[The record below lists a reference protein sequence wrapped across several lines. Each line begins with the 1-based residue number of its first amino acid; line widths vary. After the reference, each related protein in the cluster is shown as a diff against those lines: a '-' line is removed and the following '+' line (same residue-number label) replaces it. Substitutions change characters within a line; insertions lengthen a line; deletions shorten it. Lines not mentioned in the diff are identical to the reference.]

1 MKNLVG
7 FFTLLS
13 GLVFVGCAPQ
23 NQNSGTVNATAS
35 GSGTC
40 PAGTWYSNGQCYSG
54 TSVTPASMN
63 LNSGFYASN
72 YYLYG
77 YNAQP
82 TSIQVVNVNKM
93 KELFKM
99 GMGVCDRAANNY
111 GLANCDAYIQ
121 GQTDI
126 ILQFPQGTAI
136 GNAVATIITRPKQNP
151 YYNYQAQLP
160 NGWGLLGAAIGYFT
174 GVYIP
179 DNSYYQGA
187 YRNPLQIQMVVSP
200 TNNSQGFEA
209 RGYGDAWTGLNQT
222 IVAIQVLNG
231 DPNSSNTLNYN
242 LIIGNAVA
250 AQGTMSRCQTPN
262 CGL

>member
-13 GLVFVGCAPQ
+13 GLVFAGCAPQ

-35 GSGTC
+35 GNGTC
-40 PAGTWYSNGQCYSG
+40 PAGTWYSNGQCHSS
-54 TSVTPASMN
+54 TSVTTASMN
-63 LNSGFYASN
+63 LNNGFFADNYSGYAS
-72 YYLYG
+72 L
-77 YNAQP
+77 
-82 TSIQVVNVNKM
+82 TITNVNKM
-93 KELFKM
+93 KELYKL

-111 GLANCDAYIQ
+111 GLANCDSYIQ

-136 GNAVATIITRPKQNP
+136 NNAIATIISRPKYNQ

-179 DNSYYQGA
+179 DTSYYQGA
-187 YRNPLQIQMVVSP
+187 YRNPLQIQMLVSP
-200 TNNSQGFEA
+200 TNNNQGFEA

-222 IVAIQVLNG
+222 IVGIQVLNG
-231 DPNSSNTLNYN
+231 DPNTSQTLNYN
-242 LIIGNAVA
+242 LIIGSSVA
-250 AQGTMSRCQTPN
+250 AQGTMRTCLRPN